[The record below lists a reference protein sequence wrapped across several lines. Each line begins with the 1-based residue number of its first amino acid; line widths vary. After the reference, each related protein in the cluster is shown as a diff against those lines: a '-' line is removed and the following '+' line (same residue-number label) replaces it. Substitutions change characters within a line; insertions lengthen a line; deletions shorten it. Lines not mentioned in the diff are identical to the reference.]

1 MASVPVL
8 SSRPSWASALGS
20 FLLQFGILDYLAHV
34 YLKNNLDSAKFS
46 KIAARHFK
54 DRLSAV
60 AEHISFSGSAE
71 MKEAFESLWSRIEP
85 IRNLR
90 NHIAH
95 GYMLLQE
102 NETGSFE
109 LSLSLPKD
117 LDQEY
122 AVAAKHVT
130 FDDLQANLK
139 ELTSVIEA
147 FKEIVGFRESAL
159 PE

>member
-60 AEHISFSGSAE
+60 AEHISFSGSVE
-71 MKEAFESLWSRIEP
+71 MKEAFKSLSSRIEP
-85 IRNLR
+85 LRNLR

-95 GYMLLQE
+95 GYILFQE
-102 NETGSFE
+102 SETGTLE
-109 LSLSLPKD
+109 LCISLPKD
-117 LDQEY
+117 LDQ
-122 AVAAKHVT
+122 AGQGPD
-130 FDDLQANLK
+130 FLML
-139 ELTSVIEA
+139 
-147 FKEIVGFRESAL
+147 RPAL
-159 PE
+159 DPAPFHLS